1 MLIGQK
7 EKGIFINGEW
17 REAYSGT
24 YRSITNPATLE
35 KLTEI
40 SYGGKEDAL
49 EAIEEAKAAFSAW
62 SKRTARERSRFLY
75 KAYEKMLENK
85 EQLAQ
90 ILTSEQGKPLTEAR
104 TEIESAAS
112 YLLWYA
118 EEANRVY
125 GEIIPPSNANKRS
138 LVIPQAI
145 GVIAAIT
152 PWNFPASMVTR
163 KLGPSLAAGCTVVL
177 KPASQTPLT
186 AMAIVKIFEEVGL
199 PKGVLNLVAGDA
211 RAIGDALTQSPDVRL
226 ITFTGS
232 TEVGRDLMK
241 NSAQHIKKLSLELGG
256 HAPILVLEDANL
268 ETAVDLTI
276 ASKFRNCG
284 QTCICANRVYVHQN
298 IAEEFIEKLSAKVRN
313 LKIGNGNE
321 DSTVIGPMI
330 DRNAVEK
337 VTEHVE
343 DALKHGASIVAGGK
357 EWNGGL
363 GGHFY
368 EPTVLVDVNDQMKV
382 MNEET
387 FGPVLPIE
395 TFDLLE
401 EVIEKANQLPYG
413 LAAYVMT
420 ESTNRLF
427 QLTEALEYGII
438 GVNDVFPAT
447 AEAPFG
453 GIKESG
459 FGKEGGKE
467 GILEFVEM
475 KYVSIGITK

>member
-343 DALKHGASIVAGGK
+343 DALKHGASIVAGGR
-357 EWNGGL
+357 NGM
-363 GGHFY
+363 
-368 EPTVLVDVNDQMKV
+368 ED
-382 MNEET
+382 
-387 FGPVLPIE
+387 
-395 TFDLLE
+395 
-401 EVIEKANQLPYG
+401 
-413 LAAYVMT
+413 
-420 ESTNRLF
+420 
-427 QLTEALEYGII
+427 
-438 GVNDVFPAT
+438 
-447 AEAPFG
+447 
-453 GIKESG
+453 
-459 FGKEGGKE
+459 
-467 GILEFVEM
+467 
-475 KYVSIGITK
+475 